1 MPELP
6 EVETVMRGM
15 QIALQDR
22 VIEQTI
28 IRRHDL
34 RWRIPADF
42 SQQVTRSTILSFYRR
57 GKYILIRLSC
67 GQSIVLHLACQ
78 GGCNSILPKHP
89 NHTNMWFL

>member
-42 SQQVTRSTILSFYRR
+42 SQQVTGSTILSFYRR

-67 GQSIVLHLACQ
+67 GQSIVLHL
-78 GGCNSILPKHP
+78 GMSGRVLLDSPKTPQPHE
-89 NHTNMWFL
+89 HVVL